1 MDFGTVGSI
10 DNDYF
15 DVVISYDQ
23 RVVDSSS
30 SGLFGDSKIFSR
42 HQNSI

>member
-23 RVVDSSS
+23 RVVGSS
-30 SGLFGDSKIFSR
+30 SGLFGDYKIFSR